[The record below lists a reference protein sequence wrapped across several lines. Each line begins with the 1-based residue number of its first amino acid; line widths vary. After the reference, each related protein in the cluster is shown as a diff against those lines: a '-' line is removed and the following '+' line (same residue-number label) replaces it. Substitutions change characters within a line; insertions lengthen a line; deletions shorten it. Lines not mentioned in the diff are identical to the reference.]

1 MSQIE
6 NNPEFKTTLFS
17 EPKTRRNAIKSI
29 ASGMTIAAL
38 SGCVGIRKPTRKIK
52 TYNNEPDDLIPGIP
66 NYYATSCEIN
76 DDVNGLVVTSHE
88 GRPTKID
95 GNPRHPN
102 NNGTSNAF
110 IQSEILQLYDPD
122 RLKYHSSYGKQ
133 ASFNSIKDKLSS
145 IQKNSSLAIILPKTT
160 SIVTQTLLSKLKKRY
175 PKINIYTI
183 NPVNTDKQSSAIYD
197 ATGKHGYFDYNFSK
211 TSFILNFNHD
221 FLGNEASKISSLRQ
235 YVDNQHKFTRISFSD
250 SLTTSD
256 SKADSVITS
265 SISEQEHTIAY
276 IALALAKK
284 VWYCQSFRINK
295 KYQL

>member
-1 MSQIE
+1 MESKHHLE
-6 NNPEFKTTLFS
+6 
-17 EPKTRRNAIKSI
+17 
-29 ASGMTIAAL
+29 
-38 SGCVGIRKPTRKIK
+38 
-52 TYNNEPDDLIPGIP
+52 
-66 NYYATSCEIN
+66 
-76 DDVNGLVVTSHE
+76 
-88 GRPTKID
+88 
-95 GNPRHPN
+95 
-102 NNGTSNAF
+102 
-110 IQSEILQLYDPD
+110 
-122 RLKYHSSYGKQ
+122 
-133 ASFNSIKDKLSS
+133 IKDKLSS
-145 IQKNSSLAIILPKTT
+145 IQKIHHSHHFTKNHIYINSN
-160 SIVTQTLLSKLKKRY
+160 LLSKLKKD

-284 VWYCQSFRINK
+284 YGTANLSESIRNINYDLAQINLPKLK
-295 KYQL
+295 KYYLY